1 MKTIDFEMVI
11 TCGIMA
17 LAASLGIE
25 IGIIVFLGVSI
36 AECNTALLSGSYFG
50 MSGILWVILL
60 LMNYEKMIKK

>member
-1 MKTIDFEMVI
+1 
-11 TCGIMA
+11 MA